1 MTPILILASRSP
13 RRRELLERMGISFQ
27 VMEPEVEEELGRGET
42 PRAFVERIAREKAT
56 EVAQRAPGAWV
67 LGADTVVVLGEE
79 VLGKPRDEEEAASML
94 RRLSGRVHK
103 VLTAFSLLNL
113 AEGRSF
119 QGVEETKV
127 KFIPL
132 QEADIRWYVSTGEPL
147 GKAGAYAIQGA
158 GGAFIEWIKG
168 SYTNVVG
175 LPVAQ
180 ILGPLR
186 EIGIWRP

>member
-67 LGADTVVVLGEE
+67 LGADTIVVLGEE

>member
-42 PRAFVERIAREKAT
+42 PRAFVERIAREKAE

-67 LGADTVVVLGEE
+67 LGADTIVVLGGE

-119 QGVEETKV
+119 QGVEETEV

-158 GGAFIEWIKG
+158 GGTFIEWIKG

-180 ILGPLR
+180 ILDPLR

>member
-1 MTPILILASRSP
+1 
-13 RRRELLERMGISFQ
+13 
-27 VMEPEVEEELGRGET
+27 
-42 PRAFVERIAREKAT
+42 RAFVERIAREKAE

-158 GGAFIEWIKG
+158 GGSFIEWIKG

>member
-27 VMEPEVEEELGRGET
+27 VMEPKVEEELGRGET

-67 LGADTVVVLGEE
+67 LGADTIVVLGEE

>member
-13 RRRELLERMGISFQ
+13 RRRELLERMGILFQ
-27 VMEPEVEEELGRGET
+27 VIEPEVEEEVGGDET
-42 PRAFVERIAREKAT
+42 PRAFVERIAREKAE

-119 QGVEETKV
+119 QGVEETEV

-158 GGAFIEWIKG
+158 GGTFIEWIKG

-180 ILGPLR
+180 ILDPLR